1 MLIDMH
7 NHTYLCNHATGTPMQ
22 YATKAYKLGCKY
34 YGFSDHNPMKF
45 DEKYRMSFEQIPL
58 YEKMIN
64 EVRAKFTGKMEILFG
79 YEVDFLQGYMNDT
92 ILKSKCDFLV
102 GSVHFLNGWGF
113 DNPEFIGE
121 YKNKNIDQIW
131 QDYFLSIE
139 DLASSGKFDI
149 VGHIDLIKV
158 FNFKAKKDVRLI
170 AKNALKAIKK
180 ANLIIEINTA
190 GYEKPILEQYPSD
203 EILELVAQ
211 MNIPITFSS
220 DAHSVEQVGKN
231 MEKAIQKARD
241 FGFNKAVIFKNR
253 DREIVDF

>member
-22 YATKAYKLGCKY
+22 YAKKAYELGCKY

-45 DEKYRMSFEQIPL
+45 DEKYRMSFDQIPL

-64 EVRAKFTGKMEILFG
+64 EVRAEFTGKMEILFG
-79 YEVDFLQGYMNDT
+79 YEVDFLQGYMNDI

-121 YKNKNIDQIW
+121 YKNKDIDQIW

-139 DLASSGKFDI
+139 DLANSGKFDI

-190 GYEKPILEQYPSD
+190 GYAKPILEQYPSD

-220 DAHSVEQVGKN
+220 DAHSIEQVGKN
-231 MEKAIQKARD
+231 MEKAIQKAKD

-253 DREIVDF
+253 DRKIVDF